1 MLYRKSSVYAQNFLK
16 LGGNIPTVSNDLSN
30 GIVVN
35 LSLYSIFLNFCS
47 VESRKGNEENVFSAP
62 PPTPISV
69 ALCIPERMDKKPRV
83 C

>member
-35 LSLYSIFLNFCS
+35 LYILFSLTFVQWNPEREMGKMFFS
-47 VESRKGNEENVFSAP
+47 VP

-69 ALCIPERMDKKPRV
+69 ALCIPERMNKKPRA